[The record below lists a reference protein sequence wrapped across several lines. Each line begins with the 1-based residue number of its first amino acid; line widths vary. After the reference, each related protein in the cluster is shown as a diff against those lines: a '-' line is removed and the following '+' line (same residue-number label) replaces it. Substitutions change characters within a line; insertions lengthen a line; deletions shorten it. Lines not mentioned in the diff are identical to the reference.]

1 MRCATI
7 GRDENIP
14 VIGNNMCKGPKVR
27 RSQISW
33 NRVNKS
39 RGTSMIILV
48 TLKDTKEKGRDG
60 EKTATTRHPNGL
72 VYHHVNTLLWE
83 HKEGASDPAG
93 GVTGGER

>member
-1 MRCATI
+1 
-7 GRDENIP
+7 
-14 VIGNNMCKGPKVR
+14 
-27 RSQISW
+27 
-33 NRVNKS
+33 
-39 RGTSMIILV
+39 MIILV